1 MIDLSFHVKG
11 TDLVLRELAGIRLDA
26 ISGDVGDILDDIAQD
41 AADYPPER
49 PNQRYVR
56 TGDLGRG
63 WTESEPMMSGGI
75 TSLLAVLTNS
85 VSYGPEVQGTEDQKA
100 IFADRWRT
108 TDQITAAWEDR
119 AAARIETALGRL
131 IGS

>member
-1 MIDLSFHVKG
+1 MIDLTYHIKG
-11 TDLVLRELAGIRLDA
+11 VDLVLRELAGVRLDT
-26 ISGDVGDILDDIAQD
+26 IQGDVTDILDDIAQD

-56 TGDLGRG
+56 SGDLGRG
-63 WTESEPMMSGGI
+63 WTESEPMLTGSV

-85 VSYGPEVQGTEDQKA
+85 VSYGPFVQGTEDQSTVHAK
-100 IFADRWRT
+100 RWKT

-119 AAARIETALGRL
+119 AAQRIEQALGKL
-131 IGS
+131 IKP

>member
-1 MIDLSFHVKG
+1 MIDLTYHIKG
-11 TDLVLRELAGIRLDA
+11 VDLVLRELAGIRLDA

-41 AADYPPER
+41 AANYPPER

-56 TGDLGRG
+56 SGDLGRG
-63 WTESEPMMSGGI
+63 WTESEPLMSGSV

-85 VSYGPEVQGTEDQKA
+85 VSYGPVVQGAEDQAAVHAK
-100 IFADRWRT
+100 RWRT

-119 AAARIETALGRL
+119 AAQRIEQALGKL
-131 IGS
+131 ISS